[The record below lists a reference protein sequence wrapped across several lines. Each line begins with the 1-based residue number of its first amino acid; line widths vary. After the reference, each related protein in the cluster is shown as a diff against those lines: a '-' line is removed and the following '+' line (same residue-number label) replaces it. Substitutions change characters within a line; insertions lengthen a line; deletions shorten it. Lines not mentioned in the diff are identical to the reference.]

1 MEQVAY
7 VLLFCLA
14 VSFLLLSSNNMG
26 QSIKLL
32 RNSVYKQNVIREQDL
47 DNHRI
52 EEQLLT
58 ATRAEVI
65 GYLTGF
71 LEADII
77 INGITYSRYS
87 FERDNFDYST
97 LPEGIY
103 SKEYVLDIFVSG
115 TNISDTNISDTN
127 ISDTNVYD
135 VLASGADASDANT
148 FDESIFDNTSIKAI
162 IFTHK
167 DK

>member
-47 DNHRI
+47 DDHRV

-65 GYLTGF
+65 GCLTGF

-77 INGITYSRYS
+77 IDGITYSQDS
-87 FERDNFDYST
+87 FERDSFDYST

-103 SKEYVLDIFVSG
+103 SKEYVLDTNVSDIFVSD
-115 TNISDTNISDTN
+115 THTSNADSSDVNT
-127 ISDTNVYD
+127 
-135 VLASGADASDANT
+135 SDANT
-148 FDESIFDNTSIKAI
+148 FNESIFDNTSIKAI

-167 DK
+167 NK